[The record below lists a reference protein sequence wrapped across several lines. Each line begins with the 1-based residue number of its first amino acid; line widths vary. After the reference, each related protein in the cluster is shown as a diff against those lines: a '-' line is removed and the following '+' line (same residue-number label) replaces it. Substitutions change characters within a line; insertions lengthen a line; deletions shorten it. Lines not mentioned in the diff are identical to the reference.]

1 MSQPSSPK
9 RLRLT
14 NGEEEVPAETVQLV
28 STDGDDAFQQVVK
41 ASIARCKQELSSSL
55 KSVTLNT
62 NEVIYFVIDT
72 SSSIGQKEKWCYAM
86 ALQRIRS
93 SMNPTGIFVLVT
105 FSNDMDIVSFGGE
118 EMYTRNWEEFLKAAM
133 RVICGKMHGCTRL
146 WASGIQAA
154 QAAGSF
160 VKQLS
165 DETGSAQ
172 ARVFLFTDGEDNQSR
187 VMDENQNSIQMQPCH
202 FVGLLRQTGVTL
214 TLMCFRIYTDI
225 QLSTTSLAQAL
236 PFMAGAN
243 TALLPMVADQQS
255 SNYWQSTIAS
265 LQKQADED
273 HVQSALEALGMDL
286 HTQHV
291 INCFRQQMTLP
302 NGDHVDLSAGVL
314 AKANCLTLTPHDMLQ
329 IDGTESTLAVAQAC
343 EKEAR
348 ATLKA
353 VDNPSLFSNVQVIA
367 NPYCGG
373 QASPIIVNGKQIS
386 CGCSLNNNELEN
398 LFMRKPGDIVAVCN
412 ECKQAYGTALQND
425 DVPDQQLTAAL
436 CLEEGEVV
444 TGKRKRGDSSSSESV
459 EQVMVSNEQDEAMAK
474 ADEEETAAALAE
486 VDSDDGDDSDF
497 SGEDSSGEDSE
508 SSSDEDDE

>member
-1 MSQPSSPK
+1 MTLCSKVKYDVKSMIFMKFKWTGLIHLSLLLPLLLQRIQQHTHSSSTPTQQQHTHIQQRARTMSQPSSPK

-14 NGEEEVPAETVQLV
+14 NGEEGGPSGDSPARQHRRGRCLPAGGGEIPGDV
-28 STDGDDAFQQVVK
+28 SK
-41 ASIARCKQELSSSL
+41 SCPSL

-255 SNYWQSTIAS
+255 SNYWQSTMRAFK
-265 LQKQADED
+265 KQADED

-398 LFMRKPGDIVAVCN
+398 LFMRKPGTLWPCAMNASRHMGPLSRTMMYQI
-412 ECKQAYGTALQND
+412 
-425 DVPDQQLTAAL
+425 
-436 CLEEGEVV
+436 
-444 TGKRKRGDSSSSESV
+444 SSSQPHSV
-459 EQVMVSNEQDEAMAK
+459 LRKVRW
-474 ADEEETAAALAE
+474 
-486 VDSDDGDDSDF
+486 
-497 SGEDSSGEDSE
+497 
-508 SSSDEDDE
+508 